1 MLLLETSQD
10 TLNVKAGLVGID
22 RAQARLGTSV
32 PIAVSGTIEV
42 MGTLLAG
49 QDVEAFYVSLAHRD
63 LLWIGLNCATG
74 PDFMTDHLRTLAGL
88 ARFPVAC
95 VPNAGLPD
103 ENGRYNETP
112 PMVAAKVGRF
122 IAEGWVN
129 LVGGCCGTVAEHISL
144 LAETAR
150 GDTRRDAFRTSGAR
164 RCPASRPS

>member
-1 MLLLETSQD
+1 VLLLETVQD

-22 RAQARLGTSV
+22 RAQARLGTAV
-32 PIAVSGTIEV
+32 PIAVSGTVEV

-74 PDFMTDHLRTLAGL
+74 PDFMTDHLRTLAAL

-112 PMVAAKVGRF
+112 PM
-122 IAEGWVN
+122 I
-129 LVGGCCGTVAEHISL
+129 
-144 LAETAR
+144 
-150 GDTRRDAFRTSGAR
+150 
-164 RCPASRPS
+164 

>member
-1 MLLLETSQD
+1 M
-10 TLNVKAGLVGID
+10 
-22 RAQARLGTSV
+22 
-32 PIAVSGTIEV
+32 PIAVSGTVEV

-74 PDFMTDHLRTLAGL
+74 PDFMTDHLRTLAAL
-88 ARFPVAC
+88 SRFPVAC

-112 PMVAAKVGRF
+112 PMIAHKLARF

-129 LVGGCCGTVAEHISL
+129 LVGGCCGTVAEHIRCSPRSP
-144 LAETAR
+144 R
-150 GDTRRDAFRTSGAR
+150 GKRAADAR
-164 RCPASRPS
+164 RRAALRRLRASRPSSSTTTPGR